1 MATKAAN
8 VKSRGAVARKSANS
22 NGNQG
27 LAVPARKQQDDHLLL
42 LSHEIK
48 RLVDASREGR
58 LSERGR
64 VDQLT
69 GDHRDIVLSV
79 NDILD
84 AMIGPLNL
92 SAEAVGQLAKG
103 IIPQKITATYNGD
116 FNIIKNNLNACIAEL
131 SGLAEANKVLQQLAV
146 NDCATKVEG
155 SYQGIFAEVARATN

>member
-84 AMIGPLNL
+84 AMIGPLN
-92 SAEAVGQLAKG
+92 
-103 IIPQKITATYNGD
+103 
-116 FNIIKNNLNACIAEL
+116 
-131 SGLAEANKVLQQLAV
+131 
-146 NDCATKVEG
+146 
-155 SYQGIFAEVARATN
+155 